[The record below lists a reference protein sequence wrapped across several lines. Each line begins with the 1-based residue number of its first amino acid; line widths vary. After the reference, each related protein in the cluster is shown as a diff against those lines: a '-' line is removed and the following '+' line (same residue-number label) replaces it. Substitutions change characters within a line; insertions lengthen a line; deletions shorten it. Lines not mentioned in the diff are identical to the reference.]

1 MKLAKLL
8 TIVGAGADG
17 LGEREVTHVTSDSR
31 EVVNG
36 SVFAALGGTKTRG
49 ASFADEAV
57 KRGALAVLCAH
68 EEVETIR
75 CAVAGKE
82 REVLVIGHDA
92 PRRAYA
98 RLVRELVGDPSA
110 KMDVIGV
117 TGTTG
122 KTTAA
127 WIIKHLCDS
136 VLKRCGL
143 IGTIGYD
150 TGAGVLPADRTTPD
164 VARCAA
170 LLGQM
175 RDNGC
180 RVASMEVSS
189 HAIHQERI
197 EGIRFSVGVFT
208 NLTQDHLD
216 YHGDMSSYFEAKAS
230 WFLDDTRFSRPRV
243 SVVNVGDP
251 YGLRLAEMIRGTGR
265 KVVTYGGSYGSDYYA
280 GIPQLRMNGTQFELS
295 AEKKRFLVRTPFL
308 GQFNVENVVAAIAA
322 ARAVGVGIRES
333 IEALQ
338 TVRPVPGRMEQV
350 GAQGG
355 FRVIVDYAHT
365 PDALRK
371 ALVTLRALQP
381 KRIITVFGCGGNR
394 DAMKRPQMG
403 AVAEEYSDL
412 VAVTSDNPRDEDPA
426 EIAKQVVAGMR
437 GGNERILVEID
448 RRKAIEMALRNARRG
463 DIVLV
468 AGKGH
473 ESTQEAGG
481 KFTEFSDGA
490 VVRTVLADLAG
501 DVRRGPR
508 GEGVSR

>member
-1 MKLAKLL
+1 MKLGDLMSILGVDAS
-8 TIVGAGADG
+8 DG
-17 LGEREVTHVTSDSR
+17 REVSGVTCDSR
-31 EVVNG
+31 EVSEG
-36 SVFAALGGTKTRG
+36 MVFVALGGTKMRG
-49 ASFADEAV
+49 AIFAGDAV
-57 KRGALAVLCAH
+57 KRGAMAVICDHA
-68 EEVETIR
+68 
-75 CAVAGKE
+75 E
-82 REVLVIGHDA
+82 REAICAAVSEQGREVAVIGDDA

-98 RLVRELVGDPSA
+98 RLVREMSGHPSA
-110 KMDVIGV
+110 KLDVIGV
-117 TGTTG
+117 TGTNG
-122 KTTAA
+122 KTTTA

-136 VLKRCGL
+136 VMKRCGL
-143 IGTIGYD
+143 VGTIGYD
-150 TGAGVLPADRTTPD
+150 TGDGVLPADRTTPD
-164 VARCAA
+164 AARCVA
-170 LLGQM
+170 LLAQM

-180 RVASMEVSS
+180 RAASMEVSS
-189 HAIHQERI
+189 HAIHQDRV
-197 EGIRFSVGVFT
+197 EGIKFAVGVFT

-216 YHGDMSSYFEAKAS
+216 YHGNMEAYFDAKAS
-230 WFLDDTRFSRPRV
+230 WFLDETRFSRPRV
-243 SVVNVGDP
+243 SVVNVGDI
-251 YGLRLAEMIRGTGR
+251 YGRKLAERLREAGR
-265 KVVTYGGSYGSDYYA
+265 KVVTYGGSYDSDYYA

-295 AEKKRFLVRTPFL
+295 AERKKFLVRTPFL

-333 IEALQ
+333 LDAIQ
-338 TVRPVPGRMEQV
+338 TVAPVPGRMEQA
-350 GAQGG
+350 GTQGG

-394 DAMKRPQMG
+394 DVTKRPQMG

-412 VAVTSDNPRDEDPA
+412 IAVTSDNPRDEDPA
-426 EIAKQVVAGMR
+426 EIARQVVAGMR
-437 GGNERILVEID
+437 GGNDRVLVEID

-473 ESTQEAGG
+473 ENTQDVAGRL
-481 KFTEFSDGA
+481 TEFNDSA
-490 VVRTVLADLAG
+490 VVRTLLSDLGG

>member
-117 TGTTG
+117 TGTNG
-122 KTTAA
+122 KTTTA

-355 FRVIVDYAHT
+355 FPRDRRLCAHT
-365 PDALRK
+365 
-371 ALVTLRALQP
+371 
-381 KRIITVFGCGGNR
+381 
-394 DAMKRPQMG
+394 
-403 AVAEEYSDL
+403 
-412 VAVTSDNPRDEDPA
+412 
-426 EIAKQVVAGMR
+426 
-437 GGNERILVEID
+437 
-448 RRKAIEMALRNARRG
+448 
-463 DIVLV
+463 
-468 AGKGH
+468 
-473 ESTQEAGG
+473 
-481 KFTEFSDGA
+481 
-490 VVRTVLADLAG
+490 
-501 DVRRGPR
+501 
-508 GEGVSR
+508 